1 MGEATLG
8 LIEMAPEDL
17 ISAFITLFVIVDPPG
32 LAPIFLAVTR
42 GMDDAERRR
51 TALEAALISFG
62 VLAGAALVG
71 EWLLRNLGIGLAA
84 FRIAGGILLF
94 VIGFEMLFDR
104 RQRRKADDASET
116 AAERQAGLAVF
127 PLAIPLM
134 VGPGAITAAVLLAGR
149 AGGDIVDLGLLILVF
164 AAVIGIA
171 FLIFR
176 VSPWLDRVLG
186 HKTQAIFIRLLGVLL
201 AALAVQFVV
210 DGVVAVW
217 TEMSAEAVADPG

>member
-1 MGEATLG
+1 MTIA
-8 LIEMAPEDL
+8 DL

-32 LAPIFLAVTR
+32 LGPIFLAVTQ
-42 GMDDAERRR
+42 GMPDAARRR
-51 TALEAALISFG
+51 IALEAALISFG
-62 VLAGAALVG
+62 VLAGAALIG
-71 EWLLRNLGIGLAA
+71 EWLLRNLGIGLPA

-104 RQRRKADDASET
+104 RQQRKANDASET

-134 VGPGAITAAVLLAGR
+134 TGPGAITAAVLLASR
-149 AGGDIVDLGLLILVF
+149 AGGDILDLGLLILVF
-164 AAVIGIA
+164 AIVIGMA
-171 FLIFR
+171 FAIFR
-176 VSPWLDRVLG
+176 LSPWLDRVLG

-217 TEMSAEAVADPG
+217 SEVTGDAAVEVP

>member
-1 MGEATLG
+1 MTIA
-8 LIEMAPEDL
+8 DL

-32 LAPIFLAVTR
+32 LGPIFLAVTQ
-42 GMDDAERRR
+42 GMPDAARRR
-51 TALEAALISFG
+51 IALEAALISFG
-62 VLAGAALVG
+62 VLAGAALIG
-71 EWLLRNLGIGLAA
+71 EWLLRNLGIGLPA

-104 RQRRKADDASET
+104 RQQRKANDASET

-134 VGPGAITAAVLLAGR
+134 TGPGAITAAVLLASR

-164 AAVIGIA
+164 AIVIGMA
-171 FLIFR
+171 FAIFR
-176 VSPWLDRVLG
+176 LSPWLDRVLG

-217 TEMSAEAVADPG
+217 SEVTGDAAVEVP